1 MGRRWWSTHGT
12 DGRRASGSRGA
23 PTTYLTASTADR
35 QDGGL
40 GTAPETDGSASS
52 PPANSPKPPRW
63 TPSSRPAR
71 RSGTAPR
78 RRTRPASSTAG
89 TSSVWTSGPLQGARR
104 IRGVPELTLT
114 VRSSAA
120 ATTLVA
126 YLFDVGAD
134 DTAHIITHEPLTL
147 PELSPGCPSSTAPGQ
162 TRVRVRVRVHR
173 VRSLLVA
180 TARVRPDGEKPT
192 ARSSE

>member
-1 MGRRWWSTHGT
+1 MDAIITTGQAERNGNPKAYSTGKFDRRHL
-12 DGRRASGSRGA
+12 D
-23 PTTYLTASTADR
+23 
-35 QDGGL
+35 
-40 GTAPETDGSASS
+40 
-52 PPANSPKPPRW
+52 
-63 TPSSRPAR
+63 
-71 RSGTAPR
+71 
-78 RRTRPASSTAG
+78 
-89 TSSVWTSGPLQGARR
+89 VWTSGPLQGARR

-120 ATTLVA
+120 AATLVA

-134 DTAHIITHEPLTL
+134 DTARIITHEPLTL
-147 PELSPGCPSSTAPGQ
+147 PELSPGENRRATWKLRAAGYDLAPDHRLMLVVNSKDRLYSDASTEHSITTITSGDDTAAHLVLPLGCPSSTAPGQ
-162 TRVRVRVRVHR
+162 ARARWQVRVHR